1 MDDVL
6 KKVKN
11 TLGITGDYQ
20 DNTLRCYIEE
30 VQEYM
35 KDAGISE
42 EVVND
47 KASFGVIARG
57 VCDLWT
63 YGPGNLSNYFMQ
75 RVIQLCYKG
84 EK

>member
-1 MDDVL
+1 MKDVL
-6 KKVKN
+6 KIVKEM
-11 TLGITGDYQ
+11 LGITGDYQ
-20 DNTLRCYIEE
+20 DNTLKCYIEE
-30 VQEYM
+30 VKEYM

-42 EVVND
+42 KMVND
-47 KASFGVIARG
+47 KASFGTIARG

-84 EK
+84 DK

>member
-1 MDDVL
+1 MEDVL
-6 KKVKN
+6 KIAKEM
-11 TLGITGDYQ
+11 LGITGDYQ
-20 DNTLRCYIEE
+20 DNTLKCYIEE
-30 VQEYM
+30 VKEYM

-42 EVVND
+42 KMVND
-47 KASFGVIARG
+47 KASFGTIARG

-84 EK
+84 DK

>member
-1 MDDVL
+1 MEDVL
-6 KKVKN
+6 KIVKEM
-11 TLGITGDYQ
+11 LGITGDYQ
-20 DNTLRCYIEE
+20 DNTLKCYIEE

-42 EVVND
+42 KMVND
-47 KASFGVIARG
+47 KASFGTIARG

-63 YGPGNLSNYFMQ
+63 YGPGKLSNYFMQ

>member
-1 MDDVL
+1 MEDVL
-6 KKVKN
+6 KIAKEM
-11 TLGITGDYQ
+11 LGITGDYQ
-20 DNTLRCYIEE
+20 DNTLKCYIEE
-30 VQEYM
+30 VKEYM

-42 EVVND
+42 KMVND
-47 KASFGVIARG
+47 KASFGTIARG